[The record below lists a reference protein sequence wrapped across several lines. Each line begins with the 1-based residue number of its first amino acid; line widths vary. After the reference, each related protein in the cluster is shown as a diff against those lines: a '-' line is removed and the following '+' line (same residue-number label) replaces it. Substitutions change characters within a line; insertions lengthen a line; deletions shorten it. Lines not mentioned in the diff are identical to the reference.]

1 MSPMYKIMFP
11 LETFGTL
18 SVWYTSNKSAWMERS
33 IFSEYMTFFNNEIK
47 SKSKTGWLLMDNS
60 STHGLPADAAP
71 DMWEEDGLRLR
82 GFKMSN
88 TNAVYL
94 PANTTSHIQPLDGGI
109 IVNFKGR
116 CTNVYFSS
124 ICLFKNDVMN

>member
-1 MSPMYKIMFP
+1 
-11 LETFGTL
+11 
-18 SVWYTSNKSAWMERS
+18 MEKS
-33 IFSEYMTFFNNEIK
+33 IFSEHMTFFNNEMK
-47 SKSKTGWLLMDNS
+47 SRSKTGWLLMDNS
-60 STHGLPADAAP
+60 SRDAAP
-71 DMWEEDGLRLR
+71 YMWEEDGLRLR

-124 ICLFKNDVMN
+124 ICLFKNDVVN

>member
-33 IFSEYMTFFNNEIK
+33 IFSEYMTFFNKEIK
-47 SKSKTGWLLMDNS
+47 SRSKTGWLLMDNS
-60 STHGLPADAAP
+60 STHGLPADAASHIW
-71 DMWEEDGLRLR
+71 DEDGLRLR

-116 CTNVYFSS
+116 
-124 ICLFKNDVMN
+124 FKP